1 MLKLKKDNNNQ
12 YIKNHKN
19 NLYPHLFKKLDLSL
33 TPMHFSFF
41 HS

>member
-1 MLKLKKDNNNQ
+1 
-12 YIKNHKN
+12 
-19 NLYPHLFKKLDLSL
+19 YPHLFKKLDLSL

>member
-1 MLKLKKDNNNQ
+1 NK
-12 YIKNHKN
+12 
-19 NLYPHLFKKLDLSL
+19 LYPHLFKKLDLSL

>member
-1 MLKLKKDNNNQ
+1 
-12 YIKNHKN
+12 
-19 NLYPHLFKKLDLSL
+19 LYPHLFKKLDLSL

>member
-1 MLKLKKDNNNQ
+1 
-12 YIKNHKN
+12 HKN
-19 NLYPHLFKKLDLSL
+19 KLYPHLFKKLDLSL

>member
-1 MLKLKKDNNNQ
+1 MNQ
-12 YIKNHKN
+12 CIKIHKI
-19 NLYPHLFKKLDLSL
+19 NLYRHLFKKLDLSL

>member
-1 MLKLKKDNNNQ
+1 KLYQ
-12 YIKNHKN
+12 
-19 NLYPHLFKKLDLSL
+19 HLFKKLDLSL

>member
-1 MLKLKKDNNNQ
+1 MLNLKKDFLNQ
-12 YIKNHKN
+12 YNKNHKN

>member
-1 MLKLKKDNNNQ
+1 
-12 YIKNHKN
+12 
-19 NLYPHLFKKLDLSL
+19 NLYRHLFKKLDLSL

>member
-1 MLKLKKDNNNQ
+1 MNQ
-12 YIKNHKN
+12 YLKNYKI
-19 NLYPHLFKKLDLSL
+19 NLYRHLLKKLDLSL

>member
-1 MLKLKKDNNNQ
+1 MNQ
-12 YIKNHKN
+12 YLKNYKI
-19 NLYPHLFKKLDLSL
+19 NLYRHLFKKLDLSL

>member
-1 MLKLKKDNNNQ
+1 MNQ
-12 YIKNHKN
+12 YIKSFKI
-19 NLYPHLFKKLDLSL
+19 NLYRHLFKKLDLSL

>member
-1 MLKLKKDNNNQ
+1 
-12 YIKNHKN
+12 KNK
-19 NLYPHLFKKLDLSL
+19 LYPHLFKKLDLSL